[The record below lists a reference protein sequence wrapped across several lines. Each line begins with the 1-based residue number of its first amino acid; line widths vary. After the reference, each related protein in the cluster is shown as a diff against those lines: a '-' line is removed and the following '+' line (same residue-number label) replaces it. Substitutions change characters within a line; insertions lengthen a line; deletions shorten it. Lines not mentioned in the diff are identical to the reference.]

1 MTVYYKLRQLFITKG
16 DRSLLQNVSGMYQY
30 GREPYRN
37 LPKNEKQRLTEYKKK
52 YSKIQKIKTG

>member
-16 DRSLLQNVSGMYQY
+16 DRSLLQNVSEMYQY

-37 LPKNEKQRLTEYKKK
+37 LPKDERQRLIEYKKK
-52 YSKIQKIKTG
+52 YSKI

>member
-1 MTVYYKLRQLFITKG
+1 
-16 DRSLLQNVSGMYQY
+16 MYQY

-52 YSKIQKIKTG
+52 YSKIQ